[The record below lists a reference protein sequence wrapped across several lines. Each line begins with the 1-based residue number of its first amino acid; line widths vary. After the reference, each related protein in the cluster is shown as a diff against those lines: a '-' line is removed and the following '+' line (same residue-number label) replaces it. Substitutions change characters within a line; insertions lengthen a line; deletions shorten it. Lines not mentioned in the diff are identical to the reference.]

1 MATTLTKEQ
10 IKALDNMNE
19 ASRRA
24 GGIGTILNELLTAS
38 SAAAAASVEPEAEQA
53 KS

>member
-38 SAAAAASVEPEAEQA
+38 AAAASLEPEAEQA
-53 KS
+53 ES